1 MRLRPRI
8 HRPRNLLTPRGVGTI
23 GVAFAL
29 LGYLTAPSSS
39 PRHAVLVWNASAS
52 APIGLYRVTHTSK
65 LSRGDLVLAA
75 LRPSLA
81 AFAARRGYLPQGV
94 PLVKRI
100 AAEEAD
106 VVCSRGQA
114 LFINARLVAHR
125 LSADSKGRPL
135 PHWSGCQTLRAG
147 EVFLLMNN
155 VPASFDGRY
164 FGPTTIGQIAGT
176 LRPLWTR

>member
-1 MRLRPRI
+1 M
-8 HRPRNLLTPRGVGTI
+8 
-23 GVAFAL
+23 
-29 LGYLTAPSSS
+29 
-39 PRHAVLVWNASAS
+39 
-52 APIGLYRVTHTSK
+52 RVT
-65 LSRGDLVLAA
+65 
-75 LRPSLA
+75 LA

-94 PLVKRI
+94 PLIKRI

-106 VVCSRGQA
+106 VVCAREQA

-135 PHWSGCQTLRAG
+135 PHWLGCQTLRAG
-147 EVFLLMNN
+147 EVFLLMEN

-164 FGPTTIGQIAGT
+164 FGPTKISLIAGT

>member
-1 MRLRPRI
+1 MRMRLRI

-23 GVAFAL
+23 AVAFAL

-65 LSRGDLVLAA
+65 LTRGDLVLAA
-75 LRPSLA
+75 LPSSLVV
-81 AFAARRGYLPQGV
+81 FAARRGYLPQGV

-106 VVCSRGQA
+106 VVCARDQA
-114 LFINARLVAHR
+114 LFINARFVAQR

-135 PHWSGCQTLRAG
+135 PHWLGCQTLRAG
-147 EVFLLMNN
+147 QVFLLMEN
-155 VPASFDGRY
+155 VPTSFDGRY
-164 FGPTTIGQIAGT
+164 FGPTKIGQIAGT